1 MNWSLGGIRIFVTD
15 GTEEVGQIVAK
26 LQPLSGGTIH
36 QIFGYETPV
45 RKLSCYIVGE
55 DNKELL
61 MNLTTSGTTFELQS
75 PEGVLGDFIVEK
87 VSMPRVQCVKQT
99 IDLTGSLTCDS
110 PVFRG
115 DITLL
120 ED

>member
-1 MNWSLGGIRIFVTD
+1 MDWSIGGIRIFVTD

-36 QIFGYETPV
+36 QIFGYETPT
-45 RKLSCYIVGE
+45 RKLSCYVVGE
-55 DNKELL
+55 TNKEAL
-61 MNLTTSGTTFELQS
+61 MNLTMSGVAFELLS
-75 PEGVLGDFIVEK
+75 PEGDLGDFIVEK
-87 VSMPRVQCVKQT
+87 VSMPRVNCAKQT
-99 IDLTGSLTCDS
+99 LDTSGLLTCYS
-110 PVFRG
+110 PLYRG

>member
-1 MNWSLGGIRIFVTD
+1 MNWSIGGIRIFVTD

-36 QIFGYETPV
+36 QIFGYETAT
-45 RKLSCYIVGE
+45 RKLSCYIVG
-55 DNKELL
+55 DTNKNAVEA
-61 MNLTTSGTTFELQS
+61 LTTSGTTHTLNS
-75 PEGVLGDFIVEK
+75 PEGALGSFIVEK
-87 VSMPRVQCVKQT
+87 VSIPRVPCVKQT
-99 IDLTGSLTCDS
+99 LDLTGGLTCDS
-110 PVFRG
+110 PVYRG